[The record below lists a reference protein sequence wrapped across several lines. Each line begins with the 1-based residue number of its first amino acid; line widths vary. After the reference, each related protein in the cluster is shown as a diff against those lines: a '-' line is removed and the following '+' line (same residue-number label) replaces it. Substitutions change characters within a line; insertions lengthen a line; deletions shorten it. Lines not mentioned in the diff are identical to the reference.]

1 MATTPGIT
9 GSVTERRRKMG
20 QAWGFGRYG
29 GPEVQEF
36 FDRPDPVPGRGE
48 VLIRVDVAGVNPLD
62 HTLRSGLV
70 DGLDGGRP
78 FPRVLGVEAAG
89 TVLALGEDI
98 DELEVGDAVFGL
110 ALTGGGTYAETTVLS
125 APNTARIPEG
135 LSATVAATL
144 PVAGTTAVDV
154 LDQLGLPAGAT
165 VLVNGVGGGVGLAVA
180 RLAVGRELRVI
191 GTGSAAKREH
201 AEAIGVRFI
210 DYTAEGVVAA
220 AHELVPDGFDGVVDL
235 VGGASLRTVAPLA
248 RDLRQVI
255 AVGDMSVPDLGGRF
269 VERRLDRENLE
280 RSARLA
286 LDGVLAPVITAVH
299 PLSDAPAA
307 LAIVET
313 GHSAGKVV
321 IKVA

>member
-1 MATTPGIT
+1 
-9 GSVTERRRKMG
+9 MG
-20 QAWGFGRYG
+20 QAWGYGRYG

-36 FDRPDPVPGRGE
+36 FDRPDPVPTRGE

-62 HTLRSGLV
+62 HLLRSGLV

-78 FPRVLGVEAAG
+78 FPRVLGMEAAG
-89 TVLALGEDI
+89 TVLARGEDV
-98 DELEVGDAVFGL
+98 DGLEMGDAVFGF

-165 VLVNGVGGGVGLAVA
+165 ILVNGVGGGVGLAVA

-191 GTGSAAKREH
+191 GTGSTAKREH
-201 AEAIGVRFI
+201 AEAIGVGFI
-210 DYTAEGVVAA
+210 DYTAEDVAVAA
-220 AHELVPDGFDGVVDL
+220 RELVPDGFDGIVDL
-235 VGGASLRTVAPLA
+235 AGGTSLRTVAALA
-248 RDLRQVI
+248 QEPRNVI
-255 AVGDMSVPDLGGRF
+255 SVGDMSVPELGGRF

-280 RSARLA
+280 RAARLA
-286 LDGVLAPVITAVH
+286 LDGLLAPVITAVH

-307 LAIVET
+307 LATVEN
-313 GHSAGKVV
+313 GHISGKVV

>member
-1 MATTPGIT
+1 
-9 GSVTERRRKMG
+9 MG

-48 VLIRVDVAGVNPLD
+48 VLIRVEVAGVNPLD
-62 HTLRSGLV
+62 HVVRRGLV
-70 DGLDGGRP
+70 PGLDGGRP
-78 FPRVLGVEAAG
+78 FPLVLGMEAAG
-89 TVLALGEDI
+89 TVLALGEGVDG
-98 DELEVGDAVFGL
+98 LEVGDAVFGF

-125 APNTARIPEG
+125 APNTARIPVG

-144 PVAGTTAVDV
+144 PVAGTTAVDA

-165 VLVNGVGGGVGLAVA
+165 VLVNGVGGGVGLLVA
-180 RLAVGRELRVI
+180 RLAVERELRVI
-191 GTGSAAKREH
+191 GTGSTAKREP

-210 DYTAEGVVAA
+210 DYTAGDVVTAA
-220 AHELVPDGFDGVVDL
+220 RELVPDGFGGIVDL
-235 VGGASLRTVAPLA
+235 VGGTSLRTVAPLA
-248 RDLRQVI
+248 KDSRNVI
-255 AVGDMSVPDLGGRF
+255 AVGDMSVPDIGGRF
-269 VERRLDRENLE
+269 VERRLDRE

-286 LDGVLAPVITAVH
+286 LDGVLTPVITAVH

-307 LAIVET
+307 LATVEN
-313 GHSAGKVV
+313 GHTSGKVV

>member
-1 MATTPGIT
+1 
-9 GSVTERRRKMG
+9 MG
-20 QAWGFGRYG
+20 QVWGFGRYG

-48 VLIRVDVAGVNPLD
+48 VLIQVDVAGVNPLD
-62 HTLRSGLV
+62 HLLRSGLV
-70 DGLDGGRP
+70 DGLDGERP
-78 FPRVLGVEAAG
+78 FPRVLGMEAAG
-89 TVLALGEDI
+89 TVLARGEDV
-98 DELEVGDAVFGL
+98 DGLDVGDAVFGF

-165 VLVNGVGGGVGLAVA
+165 VLVNGVGGGVGRTVA
-180 RLAVGRELRVI
+180 RLAIGRELRVI
-191 GTGSAAKREH
+191 GTGSTAKREH
-201 AEAIGVRFI
+201 AEAVGVRFI
-210 DYTAEGVVAA
+210 DYTAEDVSAA
-220 AHELVPDGFDGVVDL
+220 ARELVPDGFDGIVDL
-235 VGGASLRTVAPLA
+235 AGSTSLRTVAPLA
-248 RDLRQVI
+248 RDPRNVI
-255 AVGDMSVPDLGGRF
+255 AVGDMSVHDLGGRF
-269 VERRLDRENLE
+269 VERHLDRENLE

-286 LDGVLAPVITAVH
+286 LDGQLAPVITAVH

-307 LAIVET
+307 LATVEN
-313 GHSAGKVV
+313 GHTSGKVV

>member
-1 MATTPGIT
+1 M
-9 GSVTERRRKMG
+9 
-20 QAWGFGRYG
+20 
-29 GPEVQEF
+29 QEF

-48 VLIRVDVAGVNPLD
+48 VLIQVTVASVNPLD
-62 HTLRSGLV
+62 YLLRSGLV

-78 FPRVLGVEAAG
+78 FPRVLGMEAAG
-89 TVLALGEDI
+89 IVLARGEDV
-98 DELEVGDAVFGL
+98 EGLEVGDAVFGF

-154 LDQLGLPAGAT
+154 LDQLDLPAGAT

-180 RLAVGRELRVI
+180 RLAIGRELRVI
-191 GTGSAAKREH
+191 GTGSTAKREH

-210 DYTAEGVVAA
+210 DYAAEDVVTTAR
-220 AHELVPDGFDGVVDL
+220 ELVPDGFDGIVDL
-235 VGGASLRTVAPLA
+235 VGGTSLRTVAPLA
-248 RDLRQVI
+248 RDPRNVI

-280 RSARLA
+280 WSARLA
-286 LDGVLAPVITAVH
+286 LDGVLVPVITQVH

-307 LAIVET
+307 LATVEN
-313 GHSAGKVV
+313 GHTSGKVV

>member
-1 MATTPGIT
+1 
-9 GSVTERRRKMG
+9 MG
-20 QAWGFGRYG
+20 QAWGFDRYG

-48 VLIRVDVAGVNPLD
+48 VLIRVEVVGVNPLD
-62 HTLRSGLV
+62 HFLRSGLV

-78 FPRVLGVEAAG
+78 FPRVLGMEAAG
-89 TVLALGEDI
+89 TVLARGEDV
-98 DELEVGDAVFGL
+98 DGLEVGDAVFGF

-135 LSATVAATL
+135 LSATVSATL

-180 RLAVGRELRVI
+180 GLAVGRELHVI
-191 GTGSAAKREH
+191 GTGSAAKREP
-201 AEAIGVRFI
+201 AEDIGVRFI
-210 DYTAEGVVAA
+210 DYTAEDVTAA
-220 AHELVPDGFDGVVDL
+220 ARELVPDGVDGIVDL
-235 VGGASLRTVAPLA
+235 VGGASLRTVVPLA
-248 RDLRQVI
+248 RDPRNVI
-255 AVGDMSVPDLGGRF
+255 AVGDRSVLDLGGRF
-269 VERRLDRENLE
+269 VERRVDRENLE

-307 LAIVET
+307 LATVEN
-313 GHSAGKVV
+313 GQASGKVV

>member
-1 MATTPGIT
+1 
-9 GSVTERRRKMG
+9 MG
-20 QAWGFGRYG
+20 RAWGFDRYG

-62 HTLRSGLV
+62 YLLRSGLV
-70 DGLDGGRP
+70 GGLDGGHP
-78 FPRVLGVEAAG
+78 FPRVLGMEAAG
-89 TVLALGEDI
+89 TVLARGE
-98 DELEVGDAVFGL
+98 EVTGLEVGDAVFGF

-125 APNTARIPEG
+125 APNTARIPAG

-180 RLAVGRELRVI
+180 RLAVGRGLLVI
-191 GTGSAAKREH
+191 GTGSTAKREH
-201 AEAIGVRFI
+201 AEGIGVRFV
-210 DYTAEGVVAA
+210 DYTAEDVVTAA
-220 AHELVPDGFDGVVDL
+220 RELVPDGFDGIVDL

-248 RDLRQVI
+248 RDPRNVI

-269 VERRLDRENLE
+269 VERRVDRENLE
-280 RSARLA
+280 RAARLT

-299 PLSDAPAA
+299 PLSEAPAA
-307 LAIVET
+307 LAAVEN
-313 GHSAGKVV
+313 GHASGKVV

>member
-1 MATTPGIT
+1 
-9 GSVTERRRKMG
+9 MG
-20 QAWGFGRYG
+20 QAWGFGRHG

-36 FDRPDPVPGRGE
+36 FDRPDPAPGRGE
-48 VLIRVDVAGVNPLD
+48 VLIRVSVAGVNPLD
-62 HTLRSGLV
+62 HLSRSGLV
-70 DGLDGGRP
+70 PGLDGGRR
-78 FPRVLGVEAAG
+78 FPRVLGMEAAG
-89 TVLALGEDI
+89 TVLARGEDV
-98 DELEVGDAVFGL
+98 DGLEVGDAVFGF

-125 APNTARIPEG
+125 APNTARIPAG

-144 PVAGTTAVDV
+144 PVAGTTAVDA
-154 LDQLGLPAGAT
+154 LDQLGLPTGAT

-180 RLAVGRELRVI
+180 RLAVERELRVI
-191 GTGSAAKREH
+191 GTGSTAKREH

-210 DYTAEGVVAA
+210 NYVDGDVVAA
-220 AHELVPDGFDGVVDL
+220 AGELVPDGFDGIIDL

-248 RDLRQVI
+248 RDPRNVI
-255 AVGDMSVPDLGGRF
+255 AVGDMSVSDLGGRF

-307 LAIVET
+307 LATVEN
-313 GHSAGKVV
+313 GHTPGKVV
-321 IKVA
+321 IKVT

>member
-1 MATTPGIT
+1 
-9 GSVTERRRKMG
+9 MG
-20 QAWGFGRYG
+20 QAWGFGRHG

-36 FDRPDPVPGRGE
+36 FDRPDPAPGRGE
-48 VLIRVDVAGVNPLD
+48 VLIRVTVAGVNPLD
-62 HTLRSGLV
+62 HFLRSGLV
-70 DGLDGGRP
+70 PGLDGGRP
-78 FPRVLGVEAAG
+78 FPRVLGMEAAG
-89 TVLALGEDI
+89 TVLARGEDV
-98 DELEVGDAVFGL
+98 EGLEVGDAVFGF

-125 APNTARIPEG
+125 APNTARIPAG

-144 PVAGTTAVDV
+144 PVAGTTAVDA

-210 DYTAEGVVAA
+210 DYAAGDVVAA
-220 AHELVPDGFDGVVDL
+220 ARELVPDGFDGIVDL

-248 RDLRQVI
+248 RDPRNVI

-269 VERRLDRENLE
+269 VERRLDREDLE

-299 PLSDAPAA
+299 PLSDAPAG
-307 LAIVET
+307 LASVEN

>member
-1 MATTPGIT
+1 
-9 GSVTERRRKMG
+9 MG

-48 VLIRVDVAGVNPLD
+48 VLIRVEVAGVNPLD
-62 HTLRSGLV
+62 HVLRSGLV
-70 DGLDGGRP
+70 PGLDGGRP
-78 FPRVLGVEAAG
+78 FPRVLGMEAAG
-89 TVLALGEDI
+89 TVLALGEDVEGL
-98 DELEVGDAVFGL
+98 DVGDAVFGF

-125 APNTARIPEG
+125 APNTARIPAG

-144 PVAGTTAVDV
+144 PVAGTTAVDA

-191 GTGSAAKREH
+191 GTGSTAKREH

-210 DYTAEGVVAA
+210 DYAAEDVVAA
-220 AHELVPDGFDGVVDL
+220 ARELVPDGFDGIVDL
-235 VGGASLRTVAPLA
+235 VGGTSLRTVAPLA
-248 RDLRQVI
+248 REPRTVI
-255 AVGDMSVPDLGGRF
+255 AVGDSSVPDLGGRF

-280 RSARLA
+280 RAARLA
-286 LDGVLAPVITAVH
+286 LDGVLASVITAVH

-307 LAIVET
+307 LSTVEN
-313 GHSAGKVV
+313 GHTSGKVV

>member
-1 MATTPGIT
+1 
-9 GSVTERRRKMG
+9 MG
-20 QAWGFGRYG
+20 QAWGFSRYG

-62 HTLRSGLV
+62 HALRSGLV
-70 DGLDGGRP
+70 PGLDGGRG
-78 FPRVLGVEAAG
+78 FPLVLGMEAAG
-89 TVLALGEDI
+89 TVLALGEEVDG
-98 DELEVGDAVFGL
+98 LEAGDAVFGL

-125 APNTARIPEG
+125 APNTARIPTG

-165 VLVNGVGGGVGLAVA
+165 ILVNGVGGGVGLAVA
-180 RLAVGRELRVI
+180 QLALALELSVI

-201 AEAIGVRFI
+201 ADAIGVRFI
-210 DYTAEGVVAA
+210 DYAAGDVAA
-220 AHELVPDGFDGVVDL
+220 ATRDLAPDGVDGIVDL
-235 VGGASLRTVAPLA
+235 VGGAALRTVAPLA
-248 RDLRQVI
+248 RDPRNVI
-255 AVGDMSVPDLGGRF
+255 AVGDASVIDLGGRF

-286 LDGVLAPVITAVH
+286 LDGILAPVITAVH

-307 LAIVET
+307 LAAVEN
-313 GHSAGKVV
+313 GHVSGKVV
-321 IKVA
+321 IKVT

>member
-1 MATTPGIT
+1 
-9 GSVTERRRKMG
+9 MG
-20 QAWGFGRYG
+20 QAWGFGRHG

-62 HTLRSGLV
+62 HMLRSGLV
-70 DGLDGGRP
+70 PGLDGGRP
-78 FPRVLGVEAAG
+78 FPRVLGMEAAG
-89 TVLALGEDI
+89 TVLARGADV
-98 DELEVGDAVFGL
+98 DGLEVGDAVFGF

-125 APNTARIPEG
+125 APNTARIPAG

-144 PVAGTTAVDV
+144 PVAGTTAVDA

-165 VLVNGVGGGVGLAVA
+165 ILVNGVGGGVGLAVA
-180 RLAVGRELRVI
+180 RLAAARGLRVV
-191 GTGSAAKREH
+191 GTGSTGKREH
-201 AEAIGVRFI
+201 AEAVGALFV
-210 DYTAEGVVAA
+210 DYTAEDVVAVA
-220 AHELVPDGFDGVVDL
+220 RELVPGGFDGIVDL
-235 VGGASLRTVAPLA
+235 AGGAALRTVAPLA
-248 RDLRQVI
+248 KEPRDVI

-269 VERRLDRENLE
+269 VERRLDRENLA

-307 LAIVET
+307 LATVEN
-313 GHSAGKVV
+313 GHAAGKVV

>member
-1 MATTPGIT
+1 
-9 GSVTERRRKMG
+9 MG

-62 HTLRSGLV
+62 HLLRSGLV
-70 DGLDGGRP
+70 PGLGGGRL
-78 FPRVLGVEAAG
+78 FPRVLGMEAAG
-89 TVLALGEDI
+89 TVLARGGDV
-98 DELEVGDAVFGL
+98 DGLEVGDAVFGF
-110 ALTGGGTYAETTVLS
+110 AFTGGGTYAETTVLS
-125 APNTARIPEG
+125 APNTARIPAG
-135 LSATVAATL
+135 LSAIVAATL
-144 PVAGTTAVDV
+144 PVAGTTAVDA

-165 VLVNGVGGGVGLAVA
+165 ILVNGVGGGVGLAVA

-191 GTGSAAKREH
+191 GTGSTAKREP

-210 DYTAEGVVAA
+210 DYAAGNVVAA
-220 AHELVPDGFDGVVDL
+220 ARELVPDGVDGIVDL
-235 VGGASLRTVAPLA
+235 VGGTSLRTVAPLA
-248 RDLRQVI
+248 RDPRNVI
-255 AVGDMSVPDLGGRF
+255 AVGDSSVADLGGRF

-307 LAIVET
+307 LATVEN
-313 GHSAGKVV
+313 GHASGKVV

>member
-1 MATTPGIT
+1 M
-9 GSVTERRRKMG
+9 
-20 QAWGFGRYG
+20 
-29 GPEVQEF
+29 
-36 FDRPDPVPGRGE
+36 PGRGE

-62 HTLRSGLV
+62 HVVRSGLL
-70 DGLDGGRP
+70 DGFDGGRP
-78 FPRVLGVEAAG
+78 FPRVLGMEAAG
-89 TVLALGEDI
+89 TVLARGEDV
-98 DELEVGDAVFGL
+98 DGLEVGDAVFGF

-191 GTGSAAKREH
+191 GTGSTAKREH
-201 AEAIGVRFI
+201 AEAIGVRFV
-210 DYTAEGVVAA
+210 DYTAEDVAA
-220 AHELVPDGFDGVVDL
+220 AARELVPDGFDGIVDL

-248 RDLRQVI
+248 RNPRDVI

-269 VERRLDRENLE
+269 VERRVDRENLE

-307 LAIVET
+307 LAVVEN
-313 GHSAGKVV
+313 GHTSGKVV

>member
-1 MATTPGIT
+1 
-9 GSVTERRRKMG
+9 MG

-29 GPEVQEF
+29 GPEVQKF
-36 FDRPDPVPGRGE
+36 FDRPDPVPGSGE

-62 HTLRSGLV
+62 HMLRSGLV
-70 DGLDGGRP
+70 PGLDGGRP
-78 FPRVLGVEAAG
+78 FPRVLGMEAAG
-89 TVLALGEDI
+89 TVLARGEDV
-98 DELEVGDAVFGL
+98 DGLEVGDAVFGF

-125 APNTARIPEG
+125 APNTARIPAG

-144 PVAGTTAVDV
+144 PVTGTTAVDV

-191 GTGSAAKREH
+191 GTGSTAKREQ

-210 DYTAEGVVAA
+210 DYTAGDVVAA
-220 AHELVPDGFDGVVDL
+220 ARELVPDGLDGIVDL
-235 VGGASLRTVAPLA
+235 VGGTSLRTVAPLA
-248 RDLRQVI
+248 RDPRNVI

-269 VERRLDRENLE
+269 VERRLDRESLE

-299 PLSDAPAA
+299 PLSDALAA
-307 LAIVET
+307 LATVEN
-313 GHSAGKVV
+313 GHTAGKVV

>member
-1 MATTPGIT
+1 
-9 GSVTERRRKMG
+9 MG

-48 VLIRVDVAGVNPLD
+48 VLIQVDVAGVNPLD
-62 HTLRSGLV
+62 SVVRLGLV
-70 DGLDGGRP
+70 PGLDGGRP
-78 FPRVLGVEAAG
+78 FPLVLGMEAAG
-89 TVLALGEDI
+89 TVLALGEGVDG
-98 DELEVGDAVFGL
+98 LEVGDAVFGF

-125 APNTARIPEG
+125 APNTARIPVG

-144 PVAGTTAVDV
+144 PVAGTTAVDA
-154 LDQLGLPAGAT
+154 LDQLGLSAGAT
-165 VLVNGVGGGVGLAVA
+165 VLVNGVGGGVGLLVA
-180 RLAVGRELRVI
+180 RLAVSRELRVV
-191 GTGSAAKREH
+191 GTGSTAKREP

-210 DYTAEGVVAA
+210 DYTAGDVVTVAR
-220 AHELVPDGFDGVVDL
+220 ELVPGGFDGIVDL

-248 RDLRQVI
+248 KDPHNVI
-255 AVGDMSVPDLGGRF
+255 AVGDMSVPDIGGRF

-286 LDGVLAPVITAVH
+286 LDGVLTPVITAVH

-307 LAIVET
+307 LAIVEN
-313 GHSAGKVV
+313 GHTSGKVV
-321 IKVA
+321 IKMA